1 MPESQP
7 DNFASVVARSSLS
20 SEHFHLSYPTGL
32 PQRDAEQI
40 LTTLESTRANLLH
53 RVSAAGISIG
63 VLPTLEVFIND
74 TTGDFVGRTGEPS
87 WAAAATKGS
96 HVELQPIP
104 LLQRR
109 GVLVTTLRHELAHL
123 VIDSVSRGRATRW
136 LAEGM
141 ALYLAGE
148 GPMIARYTP
157 RAKLTVEE
165 IDKKLSGA
173 GSADEMRAAY
183 AAAYREVKGLIQ
195 REGESSVWRRVAS
208 SR

>member
-1 MPESQP
+1 
-7 DNFASVVARSSLS
+7 
-20 SEHFHLSYPTGL
+20 
-32 PQRDAEQI
+32 
-40 LTTLESTRANLLH
+40 
-53 RVSAAGISIG
+53 VSAAGLSLG
-63 VLPTLEVFIND
+63 ALPTLEVFIND
-74 TTGDFVGRTGEPS
+74 TTGDFVGRTGQPW

-96 HVELQPIP
+96 HVELQPVP
-104 LLQRR
+104 VLQRR

-136 LAEGM
+136 LSEGM

-208 SR
+208 SH